1 MYYDIIGS
9 FASPINLEFEDRIIR
24 QRTFNYGYAISSH
37 KSQGSSYNTVFVD
50 MKNLL
55 LDKDQLELRQLQYVA
70 LSRTRT
76 NVNIF
81 I

>member
-1 MYYDIIGS
+1 
-9 FASPINLEFEDRIIR
+9 
-24 QRTFNYGYAISSH
+24 
-37 KSQGSSYNTVFVD
+37 